1 MCWDNQAKS
10 TGAGVSV
17 LNRAGWPRRGLPLL
31 GRFLASTA
39 SSSDDRQEAMMLA
52 WVQAG
57 ILALLGI
64 LTRSTYW
71 TWHARCEHVDRQLL
85 RNLSNDDYVC
95 YDDSSIDAP
104 IGITSDVELLVES
117 AVSCFYEWTLGGRLH
132 VGRFLRCSTVTTTVR
147 SQDRTNTFSTMDS
160 GNSEAIRLAQASD
173 WKGLQRLL
181 ERNPAIA
188 KQRGDHGMLPIH
200 WACTVS
206 RVPLSLMAKLIQA
219 YPDGVRAKN
228 AGELLPLHIAI
239 RAGVQASCLQEF
251 ELDADSL
258 KLLRR
263 AHERT
268 STPQQ
273 QQDDSPSER
282 ESAEVDPKQALG
294 GQEEGEVSGVD
305 RPEDEEEDKEAEEWT
320 DAIVPELYVGNV
332 FNGFLHVGDDGELE
346 PTETSVLKPENSAS
360 MMSEHS
366 LGDMD
371 GLDSPHDHLVS
382 PSSESSSSLDEPIS
396 SRSSFGAPFRTGSR
410 RGLAGFQSQNQT
422 PVRQPTRMHRTASL
436 LAQLQNNGILTER
449 ELRTM
454 VSAMSA
460 SAAVANNE
468 DEMPIRNHSR
478 HMSLP
483 LMPSHENFRQNSS
496 FHFYDEADDENEE
509 ENEIGSSRDS
519 TSTVGGIVGAQF
531 NPRGRL
537 FQSVHEPIRRSVT
550 PSGSQRGSPPLFR
563 RTHRRASHGS
573 HGRGHFDPPPEW
585 KHDGECSIC
594 RASFGM
600 FKHRHH
606 CRNCGKSICSQHSA
620 DKKISMEA
628 KGFTT
633 PQRVCVTCYAM
644 ITHSRSL
651 KHDLELEETGHE
663 GSVLNPVTYQQQHF
677 TPNASAGSNDRAVA
691 SSVVPGGSS
700 RKSSVLAAGEATGGA
715 GERATTSNHASGL
728 SGATSSPVHEL
739 RCLLAS
745 QQKQIEQLAQS
756 NMQMQ
761 QQLLEQEELKA
772 ETMLLITQLMTRV
785 SVLELQKD
793 RSFHNS
799 KRRSAE
805 TGESEDDDEEFPQD
819 DTLPFER

>member
-1 MCWDNQAKS
+1 MLLADNARVSNPVNVYRFSYVKAHSAKGNEPIDPKIKEEF
-10 TGAGVSV
+10 TEAAAGLV
-17 LNRAGWPRRGLPLL
+17 ARRPL
-31 GRFLASTA
+31 FLARSAAYRTLFCISRRAIRSNA
-39 SSSDDRQEAMMLA
+39 SIS
-52 WVQAG
+52 
-57 ILALLGI
+57 
-64 LTRSTYW
+64 
-71 TWHARCEHVDRQLL
+71 ARD
-85 RNLSNDDYVC
+85 NLS
-95 YDDSSIDAP
+95 
-104 IGITSDVELLVES
+104 
-117 AVSCFYEWTLGGRLH
+117 H
-132 VGRFLRCSTVTTTVR
+132 
-147 SQDRTNTFSTMDS
+147 TFSTMDS

-181 ERNPAIA
+181 ERDPAVA

-239 RAGVQASCLQEF
+239 RAGVQASCLRKLLRAYPEAVSEQTPDGVSALKMAEEF

-263 AHERT
+263 AHDRN
-268 STPQQ
+268 SLQQ
-273 QQDDSPSER
+273 QQDESPSER
-282 ESAEVDPKQALG
+282 ESTEIDFKQALG
-294 GQEEGEVSGVD
+294 AQEEGEASGLEK
-305 RPEDEEEDKEAEEWT
+305 PEEEETEEWT
-320 DAIVPELYVGNV
+320 EAVVPEPYVGNV
-332 FNGFLHVGDDGELE
+332 GFNGFLHVGDDGELE
-346 PTETSVLKPENSAS
+346 TTETPVLEPENSFN
-360 MMSEHS
+360 MMSEQS
-366 LGDMD
+366 LSID

-382 PSSESSSSLDEPIS
+382 PSSESSSSLDDPPS
-396 SRSSFGAPFRTGSR
+396 SRSSFGAAFRTSSR
-410 RGLAGFQSQNQT
+410 RGLSGIPSQNQT
-422 PVRQPTRMHRTASL
+422 PGRPQTRMHRATSL
-436 LAQLQNNGILTER
+436 LTQLQTNGIVTER

-460 SAAVANNE
+460 SAAVANPENE
-468 DEMPIRNHSR
+468 MSSRSHSR
-478 HMSLP
+478 HLSLP
-483 LMPSHENFRQNSS
+483 LMPSNENFRRSPS
-496 FHFYDEADDENEE
+496 FHFYGEVNGENE
-509 ENEIGSSRDS
+509 ENEIEIASSRDS
-519 TSTVGGIVGAQF
+519 ASTVGGVQF
-531 NPRGRL
+531 NPGGRL

-550 PSGSQRGSPPLFR
+550 PSGTQRSSPPLFR
-563 RTHRRASHGS
+563 RTHRRASHSS
-573 HGRGHFDPPPEW
+573 HGRSHFDPPPEW

-644 ITHSRSL
+644 ITHSRAL
-651 KHDLELEETGHE
+651 KHDLELEEMGHE
-663 GSVLNPVTYQQQHF
+663 GPGIFQQL
-677 TPNASAGSNDRAVA
+677 PNASAGSNDRHHFAGTVF
-691 SSVVPGGSS
+691 SSSGAPGFSRGGFGSSRSPTSTGGSPTNSPTTGRKGSS
-700 RKSSVLAAGEATGGA
+700 RKSTVLAAGEATGGA
-715 GERATTSNHASGL
+715 GERATTP
-728 SGATSSPVHEL
+728 SPVHEL

-785 SVLELQKD
+785 SVLELQKE

>member
-1 MCWDNQAKS
+1 
-10 TGAGVSV
+10 
-17 LNRAGWPRRGLPLL
+17 
-31 GRFLASTA
+31 
-39 SSSDDRQEAMMLA
+39 
-52 WVQAG
+52 
-57 ILALLGI
+57 
-64 LTRSTYW
+64 
-71 TWHARCEHVDRQLL
+71 
-85 RNLSNDDYVC
+85 
-95 YDDSSIDAP
+95 
-104 IGITSDVELLVES
+104 
-117 AVSCFYEWTLGGRLH
+117 
-132 VGRFLRCSTVTTTVR
+132 
-147 SQDRTNTFSTMDS
+147 MDS

-181 ERNPAIA
+181 ERDPAVA

-239 RAGVQASCLQEF
+239 RAGVQASCLRKLLRAYPEAVSEQTPDGVSALKMAEEF

-263 AHERT
+263 AHDRN
-268 STPQQ
+268 SLQQ
-273 QQDDSPSER
+273 QQDESPSER
-282 ESAEVDPKQALG
+282 ESTEIDFKQALG
-294 GQEEGEVSGVD
+294 AQEEGEASGLEK
-305 RPEDEEEDKEAEEWT
+305 PEEEETEEWT
-320 DAIVPELYVGNV
+320 EAVVPEPYVGNV
-332 FNGFLHVGDDGELE
+332 GFNGFLHVGDDGELE
-346 PTETSVLKPENSAS
+346 TTETPVLEPENSFN
-360 MMSEHS
+360 MMSEQS
-366 LGDMD
+366 LSID

-382 PSSESSSSLDEPIS
+382 PSSESSSSLDDPPS
-396 SRSSFGAPFRTGSR
+396 SRSSLGVAFRTSSR
-410 RGLAGFQSQNQT
+410 RGLLGIPSQNQT
-422 PVRQPTRMHRTASL
+422 PGRPQTRMHRATSL
-436 LAQLQNNGILTER
+436 LTQLQTNGIVTER

-460 SAAVANNE
+460 SAAVANPENE
-468 DEMPIRNHSR
+468 MSSRSHSR
-478 HMSLP
+478 HLSLP
-483 LMPSHENFRQNSS
+483 LMPSNENFRRSPS
-496 FHFYDEADDENEE
+496 FHFYGEVNGENE
-509 ENEIGSSRDS
+509 ENEIEIASSRDS
-519 TSTVGGIVGAQF
+519 ASTVGGVQF
-531 NPRGRL
+531 NPGGRL

-550 PSGSQRGSPPLFR
+550 PSGTQRSSPPLFR
-563 RTHRRASHGS
+563 RTHRRASHSS
-573 HGRGHFDPPPEW
+573 HGRSHFDPPPEW

-644 ITHSRSL
+644 ITHSRAL
-651 KHDLELEETGHE
+651 KHDLELEEMGHE
-663 GSVLNPVTYQQQHF
+663 GPESSSSYPMPVLAATTATTLLVLCSRLLELQ
-677 TPNASAGSNDRAVA
+677 ALVEAGRK
-691 SSVVPGGSS
+691 GSS
-700 RKSSVLAAGEATGGA
+700 RKSTVLAAGEATGGA
-715 GERATTSNHASGL
+715 GERATTP
-728 SGATSSPVHEL
+728 SPVHEL

-785 SVLELQKD
+785 SVLELQKE

>member
-1 MCWDNQAKS
+1 
-10 TGAGVSV
+10 
-17 LNRAGWPRRGLPLL
+17 
-31 GRFLASTA
+31 
-39 SSSDDRQEAMMLA
+39 
-52 WVQAG
+52 
-57 ILALLGI
+57 
-64 LTRSTYW
+64 
-71 TWHARCEHVDRQLL
+71 
-85 RNLSNDDYVC
+85 
-95 YDDSSIDAP
+95 
-104 IGITSDVELLVES
+104 
-117 AVSCFYEWTLGGRLH
+117 
-132 VGRFLRCSTVTTTVR
+132 
-147 SQDRTNTFSTMDS
+147 MDS

-239 RAGVQASCLQEF
+239 RAGVQASCLRKLLRAYPEAVNEQTPDGVSALKMAEEF

-282 ESAEVDPKQALG
+282 ESAEIDPKQALG

-691 SSVVPGGSS
+691 SSVVPGGSRSVFGSSRSPTSTGGSPTTSPTTGRKGSS

>member
-1 MCWDNQAKS
+1 
-10 TGAGVSV
+10 
-17 LNRAGWPRRGLPLL
+17 
-31 GRFLASTA
+31 
-39 SSSDDRQEAMMLA
+39 
-52 WVQAG
+52 
-57 ILALLGI
+57 
-64 LTRSTYW
+64 
-71 TWHARCEHVDRQLL
+71 
-85 RNLSNDDYVC
+85 
-95 YDDSSIDAP
+95 
-104 IGITSDVELLVES
+104 
-117 AVSCFYEWTLGGRLH
+117 
-132 VGRFLRCSTVTTTVR
+132 
-147 SQDRTNTFSTMDS
+147 MDS

-181 ERNPAIA
+181 ERDPAIA

-239 RAGVQASCLQEF
+239 RAGVQASCLRKLLRAYPEAVNERTPEGVSALKMAEDF
-251 ELDADSL
+251 ELDANSL

-263 AHERT
+263 AHERIT
-268 STPQQ
+268 LQQ

-282 ESAEVDPKQALG
+282 SSAEIDMKQALG
-294 GQEEGEVSGVD
+294 VQEEGEASGVEK
-305 RPEDEEEDKEAEEWT
+305 PEDEDRETEEWT
-320 DAIVPELYVGNV
+320 EAVVPDPFVGNV
-332 FNGFLHVGDDGELE
+332 GFNGFLHVGDDRELE
-346 PTETSVLKPENSAS
+346 TTETAVLKPDTSVS
-360 MMSEHS
+360 MSEQS
-366 LGDMD
+366 LSDS
-371 GLDSPHDHLVS
+371 LDTPHDHLVS
-382 PSSESSSSLDEPIS
+382 PSSESSSSLEEPAS
-396 SRSSFGAPFRTGSR
+396 SRSSFGAPFRTSSR
-410 RGLAGFQSQNQT
+410 QGLAGYQSQTHT
-422 PVRQPTRMHRTASL
+422 PVRPPTRMHRTASL

-460 SAAVANNE
+460 NAAVANNE
-468 DEMPIRNHSR
+468 DEMARRSHSR

-483 LMPSHENFRQNSS
+483 MMPSHENLRQNSS
-496 FHFYDEADDENEE
+496 FQFYDEADDENEE
-509 ENEIGSSRDS
+509 NEIEIASSRDS
-519 TSTVGGIVGAQF
+519 ASTVGGAFGAQF

-537 FQSVHEPIRRSVT
+537 FRSVHEPVRRSVT

-644 ITHSRSL
+644 ITHSRSM
-651 KHDLELEETGHE
+651 KHDLELDETGQD
-663 GSVLNPVTYQQQHF
+663 GSVLHPATFQQQHF
-677 TPNASAGSNDRAVA
+677 APNASAGNSAVA
-691 SSVVPGGSS
+691 AFSSSGAPGISRSAFGSSRSPTSNGGSPTPSPTTGRKGSS
-700 RKSSVLAAGEATGGA
+700 RKSSVLAAGEATGGG
-715 GERATTSNHASGL
+715 GERATTGL
-728 SGATSSPVHEL
+728 SGATSPVLEL

-785 SVLELQKD
+785 SVLELQKE

-805 TGESEDDDEEFPQD
+805 TGESEEDDEEFPQD